1 MMTGLSEFKKNE
13 VIRLLKMYHGCVNRV
28 AIESGVSLSTIR
40 KYFKDVIQREKERFN
55 CEC

>member
-1 MMTGLSEFKKNE
+1 MTGLSEFKKNE